1 MEIKL
6 TNISTLYS
14 ISTIFDIFY
23 LGCKVGFYGKNC
35 ANKCDHCKNSVTC
48 EVQNG
53 ECDALGCINDGY
65 QPPLCKS
72 KTKCI
77 IYLIQYQI
85 YLIDSIGIGTYL
97 VTPLYFF
104 HFVSFDCYFF
114 RM

>member
-6 TNISTLYS
+6 TNISTLYY
-14 ISTIFDIFY
+14 ISTIFGMYY

-48 EVQNG
+48 GVQNG
-53 ECDALGCINDGY
+53 ECDALGCIDDGY

-77 IYLIQYQI
+77 IYFFKYNIRYTLFIQ
-85 YLIDSIGIGTYL
+85 
-97 VTPLYFF
+97 
-104 HFVSFDCYFF
+104 
-114 RM
+114 